1 MIDGLSFLNWKFF
14 WPFFMGSL
22 LLLGTFIWK
31 EWPQRKKRRFW
42 VKLVVSFIGIVSLL
56 LMALKPAHQK
66 EALLGRGI
74 VLTEGHRPEQLDS
87 IRSIFRRIKME
98 SYIPGQTLALLET
111 TDSLFVLGHGI
122 QPFDVWQ
129 FKGKSVNF
137 LGGGKPEGLVDI
149 AHENELLLGDKLSIR
164 ARYNNPKSGHW
175 LILNDSGGNG
185 LDSIPLEDGTD
196 QYIELGANP
205 KASGQFVYSLVEKD
219 ADGSLVGAEPLPIKV
234 QPREPLKIWM
244 VTNFPTFETKY
255 LKNFLAE
262 NGHSVLARTQ
272 LTKDKF
278 KFEYFN
284 REASPIYQI
293 TPKALEGFDLIIMD
307 TDSYLGLG
315 TSSRAI
321 LEETIRE
328 QGTGLFIQPNTSFFK
343 LSQRQ
348 SPFRFLVDGKNDL
361 TLGGVSQRVE
371 KYPYAFQ
378 DRFPLQPI
386 ILDSVEIAAYVPM
399 EKGKM
404 ATSILQDTYH
414 LILKGNQDLYAK
426 LWTQLLNEMVRQQEV
441 ETEWQAL
448 TDIPRKDQPFEFQL
462 RTHLESPQVETD
474 QGAGI
479 PLLQDFS
486 VSTLWNGTRYPRNVG
501 WNHLELSRDS
511 LSHFSYY
518 VFDANERKAMTQQ
531 NVLEANLRQ
540 FGQHGGF
547 GKIKFSKSTD
557 HAPIS
562 PFWFFVPFV
571 LCVGWLWLEPKL
583 FH

>member
-1 MIDGLSFLNWKFF
+1 MIDGTIFLNWKFF
-14 WPFFMGSL
+14 WPFFVGSL
-22 LLLGTFIWK
+22 LLWAVFIWK
-31 EWPQRKKRRFW
+31 EWTQRKEQRFW
-42 VKLVVSFIGIVSLL
+42 VKLMVSCVGIASLL
-56 LMALKPAHQK
+56 AMALRPAHRK
-66 EALLGRGI
+66 EALLGKGLL
-74 VLTEGHRPEQLDS
+74 LTEGHRPEQLDS
-87 IRSIFRRIKME
+87 IRSLFRRIRTE
-98 SYIPGQTLALLET
+98 SYIPGNTPPLLET

-122 QPFDVWQ
+122 QPFDMWQ
-129 FKGKSVNF
+129 FKGKAVNF
-137 LGGGKPEGLVDI
+137 LGGKEPEGLVDVS
-149 AHENELLLGDKLSIR
+149 HKEELLLGEELSIKVK
-164 ARYNNPKSGHW
+164 YTNPKTGHW
-175 LILNDSGGNG
+175 LILNDPGENG
-185 LDSIPLEDGTD
+185 LDSIPLDDGEQ
-196 QYIELGANP
+196 QYVELGTNP
-205 KASGQFVYSLVEKD
+205 KASGHFVYSLVEKD
-219 ADGSLVGAEPLPIKV
+219 AEGSVVRTEPLPVKV
-234 QPREPLKIWM
+234 QPREPLNIWM

-272 LTKDKF
+272 LTKDRF

-284 REASPIYQI
+284 REASPIYQM
-293 TPKALEGFDLIIMD
+293 TAKALEDFDLIIMD

-315 TSSRAI
+315 PSSKSA

-328 QGTGLFIQPNTSFFK
+328 RGTGLFIQPNAPFFK

-348 SPFRFLVDGKNDL
+348 SPFRFLVDGKNDA
-361 TLGGVSQRVE
+361 TFGGVSERVE

-386 ILDSVEIAAYVPM
+386 ILDSVAMAAYIPM

-414 LILKGNQDLYAK
+414 LILNGNQDLYAK
-426 LWTQLLNEMVRQQEV
+426 LWTQLLNELVRQQEV

-479 PLLQDFS
+479 PLLQDYS

-511 LSHFSYY
+511 LSRFSYY
-518 VFDANERKAMTQQ
+518 VFDANDRKAVTQKR
-531 NVLEANLRQ
+531 VLEANIRK
-540 FGQHGGF
+540 FGQHEGF
-547 GKIKFSKSTD
+547 GKVQSATVRD
-557 HAPIS
+557 HVPVS
-562 PFWFFVPFV
+562 PLWFFVPFV
-571 LCVGWLWLEPKL
+571 LCMGWLWLEPKL
-583 FH
+583 SQ